1 MKYFTKNRIKNILI
15 IFLLI
20 SNIAT
25 IGSILFHRW
34 SYIHKHKHPHEE
46 ERQLEQFINDE
57 MGFSSEQMNRFQTD
71 KKSYL
76 EHKDSL
82 FKDLQKYRTNMWK
95 EYASPTPN
103 KQKLDS
109 LAVKISENF
118 LFLNKSNNEHYLN
131 LLNICDS
138 SQKIKL
144 KDKFKKMIEEK
155 AREEKER
162 RERPHK

>member
-25 IGSILFHRW
+25 IGSIMFHRW
-34 SYIHKHKHPHEE
+34 SYRHKHKHPHDN

-57 MGFSSEQMNRFQTD
+57 MGFSPEQMNRFQTD

-76 EHKDSL
+76 KQKDSL
-82 FKDLQKYRTNMWK
+82 FKNLQKYRTNMWN
-95 EYASPTPN
+95 EYASPAPD

-109 LAVKISENF
+109 LAINISENF
-118 LFLNKSNNEHYLN
+118 LFLNKANNKHYLN

-138 SQKIKL
+138 SQKIRL
-144 KDKFKKMIEEK
+144 KDKFKKMIEEIEK
-155 AREEKER
+155 EEKER